1 MEQTSAPAHLRA
13 PTTLPDAGF
22 TENVNSA
29 FKSYHSI
36 LALSRSPL
44 ANSALVVPALVRD
57 AVSPTADERGHAL
70 RLVLQ
75 WAVGLL
81 APEPP
86 AFPLGAP
93 RPYDDPAWRDP
104 RWWRYNILR
113 HRYLEPLHPDEFV
126 EGGRYTETLIALTGI
141 PSADTFFEERNRA
154 IREVSAWLRQQLTGD
169 VAGEALQQMAL
180 EETLRPLQRRPA
192 ARALL
197 DIAATFEGV
206 FPRSLLIQLAEEER
220 VAGVDAALAYLTA
233 ERLLRT
239 DEPGAD
245 LWLSPVL
252 QVYLY
257 ERQGEEL
264 RQRRH
269 RHAARRH
276 VALREPLPAAHHW
289 QLAGQWS
296 AAAQVLFAAAAELVD
311 ELQIGELRNALLKF
325 RADQLSTEEWRATQV
340 LLSDLGARL
349 GQREEALAA
358 CRAALKAAHTPTQQ
372 AQIYRRMGKLYEQH
386 NQLHALNY
394 FHQAVERFPE
404 DDPELVALLK
414 DRAWLHILR
423 REWQSADDD
432 LALAL
437 ARAPATA
444 REMRADIY
452 DALASLNRDQQRFTQ
467 AVDFA
472 RNALSLREELGNLPR
487 IADSFNNLGLLY
499 SAIGDYA
506 NALAA
511 FHEALATYRKIDNR
525 ERTAGA
531 LLNIGMVHHLAGRR
545 GEAVAA
551 YADCLAIAVSLE
563 LRLITVRAHY
573 NLAEAL
579 AEIGDTFTAQ
589 QHWSTACQLSLAAGF
604 DDETRDLE
612 ALRERFPSLRGPGI
626 APLAIQPQQTQAQTI
641 ADAGERQVLAL
652 VARDGWVSPKT
663 LIAELHISKATATRR
678 LADLVRKGQLRP
690 HGKGRATTYLPT
702 SSHPTEPLEADPS
715 TRLESLLR
723 EQASRLSERYAL
735 SAVGLVRATGV
746 ELRLLARFARAPDLH
761 TFFELERVLGQLL
774 GQRVDLLPAEVAD
787 TDVEPTQIVW
797 FELKA

>member
-1 MEQTSAPAHLRA
+1 MEQASAARLQAARAH
-13 PTTLPDAGF
+13 PDAGF
-22 TENVNSA
+22 TEHVNGA
-29 FKSYHSI
+29 FKSYQSI

-44 ANSALVVPALVRD
+44 ANSALVAPALVRD

-86 AFPLGAP
+86 AYSLGAP

-154 IREVSAWLRQQLTGD
+154 IREVAAWLRQQLTGD

-180 EETLRPLQRRPA
+180 EQTLRPLQRRPA

-206 FPRSLLIQLAEEER
+206 FPRALLIQLAEEER

-257 ERQGEEL
+257 ERQSEEL
-264 RQRRH
+264 RRRRH
-269 RHAARRH
+269 RLAARH
-276 VALREPLPAAHHW
+276 HATLHEPLLAAHHW
-289 QLAGQWS
+289 QLAGQWP
-296 AAAQVLFAAAAELVD
+296 AAAEVLFAAAAELVD
-311 ELQIGELRNALLKF
+311 ELQIGELRDALLRF
-325 RADQLSTEEWRATQV
+325 RPDHLATDQWRATQV
-340 LLSDLGARL
+340 LLSDLAARL

-358 CRAALKAAHTPTQQ
+358 CRAALKAAHTAQQQ

-394 FHQAVERFPE
+394 FHQAVERFSE

-423 REWQSADDD
+423 REWQSAEAD

-437 ARAPATA
+437 ARAPAPA
-444 REMRADIY
+444 REIRADIY

-467 AVDFA
+467 AVEFA
-472 RNALSLREELGNLPR
+472 RNALALREELGNLPR

-511 FHEALATYRKIDNR
+511 FDEALATYRRIDNR

-531 LLNIGMVHHLAGRR
+531 LLNIGTVHHLAGRR
-545 GEAVAA
+545 REAVAA
-551 YADCLAIAVSLE
+551 YADCLAIGETLD

-579 AEIGDTFTAQ
+579 AELGDDTTAQ
-589 QHWSTACQLSLAAGF
+589 QHWRTAYQLSLGAGF
-604 DDETRDLE
+604 DDEVRDLE
-612 ALRERFPSLRGPGI
+612 ALRERFPALQTLDDAS
-626 APLAIQPQQTQAQTI
+626 LAIQSEQAPAETAFE
-641 ADAGERQVLAL
+641 ADERHVLAI
-652 VARDGWVSPKT
+652 VGRDGSVTPKT
-663 LIAELHISKATATRR
+663 LMAELHISKATATRR
-678 LADLVRKGQLRP
+678 LTDLVRKGYLHP
-690 HGKGRATTYLPT
+690 HGKGRATTYLLANNRRT
-702 SSHPTEPLEADPS
+702 VEPIERGVPVDVEAV
-715 TRLESLLR
+715 LR
-723 EQASRLSERYAL
+723 EHAGRLRERYAVSGL
-735 SAVGLVRATGV
+735 GLVGTTSA
-746 ELRLLARFARAPDLH
+746 ELRLLARFARTPDLH
-761 TFFELERVLGQLL
+761 MFFELERLLVQLL
-774 GQRVDLLPAEVAD
+774 GRRVDLMPAEAANSD
-787 TDVEPTQIVW
+787 DAAQAVW
-797 FELKA
+797 LDLGS